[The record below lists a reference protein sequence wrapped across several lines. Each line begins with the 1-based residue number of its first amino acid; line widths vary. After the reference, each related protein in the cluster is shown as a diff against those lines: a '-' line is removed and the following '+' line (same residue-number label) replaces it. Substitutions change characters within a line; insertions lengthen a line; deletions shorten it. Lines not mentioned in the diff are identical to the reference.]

1 VSPRRDHVDPRRD
14 HVDPRRD
21 HVDPRRDHA
30 DPRRGGFG
38 SRRDQLDPPLA
49 DLLRSLDDERE
60 QAAAA
65 RAWTAVRATY
75 AAREPLA
82 DASPADDAAHAP
94 VAPPAGASRDRRGLR
109 ARVTRLRAAGVRRPA
124 LGGSLRWLLASA
136 VALGGAALALGPA
149 GAKVGDWIGR
159 TFDPPAGRELP
170 APGRLLVSDPTG
182 AWIVQRD
189 LSARWLGAWSTA
201 SWSPRG
207 LFVLATRRDVL
218 AALDPRGQVRWTLTR
233 PRVSHAVWSRGD
245 GYRVAYRSRAQLRI
259 VAGDGTGDRALV
271 ARTAPVTPAWR
282 PGPAH
287 EHVLAYATPRGGVA
301 VRDVDAV
308 ARWAGTTPQPAGW
321 LPSGAPPRALA
332 VPVRRGRPVRAL
344 AWAGR
349 DRLLVLRR
357 DRLDLLALDGRRL
370 ATARQGWRRSF
381 LGETLAVAE
390 DGRVAAFV
398 AFDRTRGESELRT
411 VRLDALPSRPAANS
425 PRDGSGG
432 SSGRSAAAGRPPRDR
447 PVRLRTS
454 LRFAGP
460 GGFGEVAIS
469 PDGRWAGAWWPAG
482 DRWVFARTTGP
493 RRVTAIG
500 SVRRRLDPGARA
512 RATAVGS
519 TVGLSGWA
527 P

>member
-1 VSPRRDHVDPRRD
+1 MSGRRHRD
-14 HVDPRRD
+14 T
-21 HVDPRRDHA
+21 A
-30 DPRRGGFG
+30 
-38 SRRDQLDPPLA
+38 LA
-49 DLLRSLDDERE
+49 ASLRTLDDERE

-65 RAWTAVRATY
+65 RAWSAVRGAY

-82 DASPADDAAHAP
+82 AVRPT
-94 VAPPAGASRDRRGLR
+94 RRRR
-109 ARVTRLRAAGVRRPA
+109 ALLWLTA
-124 LGGSLRWLLASA
+124 LA

-170 APGRLLVSDPTG
+170 APGRLLVSDPSG

-189 LSARWLGAWSTA
+189 LSTRWLGAWSAA

-233 PRVSHAVWSRGD
+233 PRVSHAVWSGGD

-287 EHVLAYATPRGGVA
+287 EHVLAYATPRGGVV

-308 ARWAGTTPQPAGW
+308 ARWPGTTPQPAGW

-332 VPVRRGRPVRAL
+332 VPVRRGRPVRAI
-344 AWAGR
+344 AWAGG

-370 ATARQGWRRSF
+370 ATARPHWRGAF
-381 LGETLAVAE
+381 LGTNLAVAE
-390 DGRVAAFV
+390 HGRVAAF
-398 AFDRTRGESELRT
+398 AGFDRTRGESELRT
-411 VRLDALPSRPAANS
+411 VRLDGLAPHATS
-425 PRDGSGG
+425 PRQPDRTGAGATGG
-432 SSGRSAAAGRPPRDR
+432 ASAATPPA
-447 PVRLRTS
+447 RLRTS

-460 GGFGEVAIS
+460 GGFGAVAIS

-482 DRWVFARTTGP
+482 DRWVFARTTGS

-500 SVRRRLDPGARA
+500 HVRRRLDPGARA
-512 RATAVGS
+512 RGATAAGG
-519 TVGLSGWA
+519 TAGLGGWA

>member
-1 VSPRRDHVDPRRD
+1 M
-14 HVDPRRD
+14 
-21 HVDPRRDHA
+21 
-30 DPRRGGFG
+30 
-38 SRRDQLDPPLA
+38 SRRRHHDAALA
-49 DLLRSLDDERE
+49 ERLRTLDDERE

-65 RAWTAVRATY
+65 RAWTAVRAAH

-82 DASPADDAAHAP
+82 DLPA
-94 VAPPAGASRDRRGLR
+94 
-109 ARVTRLRAAGVRRPA
+109 VTRTARRPA
-124 LGGSLRWLLASA
+124 PRRALRWLVALV

-170 APGRLLVSDPTG
+170 APGRLLVSDPSG
-182 AWIVQRD
+182 AWIVRRD
-189 LSARWLGAWSTA
+189 RSARWLGAWSTA

-233 PRVSHAVWSRGD
+233 PHISHAVWSRGD

-259 VAGDGTGDRALV
+259 VAGDGSGDRALV

-282 PGPAH
+282 PGPEH
-287 EHVLAYATPRGGVA
+287 EHLLAYATPRGGVA

-308 ARWAGTTPQPAGW
+308 ARWTGAVPQPAGW
-321 LPSGAPPRALA
+321 LPSGAPPPALA
-332 VPVRRGRPVRAL
+332 VPVRDGSPVRAL

-370 ATARQGWRRSF
+370 ATARPGWRGAF
-381 LGETLAVAE
+381 LGTNLAVAD
-390 DGRVAAFV
+390 DGRVAAFL

-411 VRLDALPSRPAANS
+411 VRLDARTPSTTP
-425 PRDGSGG
+425 D
-432 SSGRSAAAGRPPRDR
+432 RSAGSAGTAAAEGAAGEAGAAADAGAQPPPDH
-447 PVRLRTS
+447 PARLRTTV
-454 LRFAGP
+454 RFAGP
-460 GGFGEVAIS
+460 GGFGAVAIS
-469 PDGRWAGAWWPAG
+469 PDGGWAGAWWPAG

-500 SVRRRLDPGARA
+500 NVRRRLDPGARA
-512 RATAVGS
+512 RAAAAGS
-519 TVGLSGWA
+519 TTGLSGWA